1 MSTLS
6 LNNMALGN
14 ISDMFKWA
22 DEALRASDY
31 DDWVSAWRTG
41 TPDVTRCSSGHSSLF
56 RESEDTYSLFLPLA
70 GLGKEDVNVT
80 VLDGVIKLV
89 AKGKV
94 AEQEIDISKTIPLPT
109 KADPESLEAKME
121 KGLLSIVV
129 QKRQKDKQ
137 KVITVS

>member
-1 MSTLS
+1 
-6 LNNMALGN
+6 MALGN

-22 DEALRASDY
+22 DEALRVSDY

-41 TPDVTRCSSGHSSLF
+41 VPERCSSGHSSLF
-56 RESEDTYSLFLPLA
+56 KESEDTYSLFLPLA

-80 VLDGVIKLV
+80 VLDGVIKLT

-94 AEQEIDISKTIPLPT
+94 AEQEIDISKAIPLPT